1 MADETNTTQDQG
13 TDGLDDQQGLDADE
27 SQNEGQNEGQQD
39 GQQNAGADA
48 STKTDGSDAA
58 TLTPEQIKAQKEA
71 AKAAEKAAKEAKKA
85 AEKAAKEAK
94 KAAEK
99 AERDAAKAARKA
111 KPQFV
116 AKPLVEVNET
126 ELDALSTALENVFL
140 AASGNLTIA
149 EATERPASDALIGIA
164 ELSGDEV
171 AAEIEALGDPREKV
185 MASVGAVNT
194 LKNARRTIDA
204 ALVKLIGMAEHRHR
218 QTEALV
224 NVYELERLRLLQKAV
239 GNGQ

>member
-1 MADETNTTQDQG
+1 MAEETNTTQDQG

-27 SQNEGQNEGQQD
+27 SQNEGTQD
-39 GQQNAGADA
+39 GQQDAGANADEKPDV
-48 STKTDGSDAA
+48 SK
-58 TLTPEQIKAQKEA
+58 PEEKKSRADKKAEK
-71 AKAAEKAAKEAKKA
+71 KAAKEAG
-85 AEKAAKEAK
+85 
-94 KAAEK
+94 
-99 AERDAAKAARKA
+99 KA
-111 KPQFV
+111 KPAKAEKPAAKIEQ

-171 AAEIEALGDPREKV
+171 AAEIAALGDPREKV
-185 MASVGAVNT
+185 MASVSVVNT